1 VRIVRLCSC
10 VLAIA
15 MLMLSGCAVNRSTA
29 NVDPTAN
36 LAAIKRV
43 HVVHD
48 PEDGRKINELIAG
61 RLTQMGYVATTSDAK
76 RTDVDADITYLD
88 KWMWDL
94 TMYMIELTVVVR
106 DPATQFP
113 MATGNSL
120 HTSLTRKSTK
130 EMVEEVTT
138 NIFKGVQK

>member
-1 VRIVRLCSC
+1 
-10 VLAIA
+10 
-15 MLMLSGCAVNRSTA
+15 
-29 NVDPTAN
+29 
-36 LAAIKRV
+36 
-43 HVVHD
+43 
-48 PEDGRKINELIAG
+48 
-61 RLTQMGYVATTSDAK
+61 LTQMGYVATTSDAK

-120 HTSLTRKSTK
+120 HTSLTRKSPK